1 MSAGRTLHAGSRPEK
16 DWEAYQ
22 AQALA
27 AVGHMQRSLSE
38 TTPGAVAR
46 RVGLQEYE
54 VTPVLRNLR
63 ESGLIKV
70 HRIGEN
76 AVRQYHVTQEG
87 WDQLGQ
93 KPPLWVSV

>member
-16 DWEAYQ
+16 DWEEYRAK
-22 AQALA
+22 ALA
-27 AVGHMQRSLSE
+27 AVGHMQRKLSDA
-38 TTPGAVAR
+38 TPGSVAR

-54 VTPVLRNLR
+54 ITPVLRNLR

-70 HRIGEN
+70 HRIADN

-87 WDQLGQ
+87 WDALGQ
-93 KPPLWVSV
+93 KPPLWVSL